1 MLYGSFQLVTG
12 GGLTFYYNL
21 ILPSHELRH
30 RTSAVCAVQQAEA
43 VAQQGGAL
51 SPRPPNIAATPAE
64 SPLPQKAITKG
75 GPKKPKSAKKTGTKA
90 KGEPKPKKVA
100 TPKATKTITK
110 KAVKKRAKAPPPPAQ
125 EQAAH
130 TWTEYVCEATRAL
143 ATRRKA
149 VSAPKLMA
157 YIKSEFPSA
166 LKGRGAVAHTDK
178 AVKSYFK
185 KALKKALE
193 DGGLKKIKNSYCLA

>member
-1 MLYGSFQLVTG
+1 MSCFAGLSAEQQDAVLSRELELLG
-12 GGLTFYYNL
+12 GGEQ
-21 ILPSHELRH
+21 I
-30 RTSAVCAVQQAEA
+30 EA

-64 SPLPQKAITKG
+64 SPLPKKAITKG
-75 GPKKPKSAKKTGTKA
+75 GPKKPKSAKKTGAKA

-100 TPKATKTITK
+100 
-110 KAVKKRAKAPPPPAQ
+110 
-125 EQAAH
+125 
-130 TWTEYVCEATRAL
+130 
-143 ATRRKA
+143 
-149 VSAPKLMA
+149 APKLMA

-178 AVKSYFK
+178 AVKSYFN

-193 DGGLKKIKNSYCLA
+193 DGGLKKVKNSYCLA